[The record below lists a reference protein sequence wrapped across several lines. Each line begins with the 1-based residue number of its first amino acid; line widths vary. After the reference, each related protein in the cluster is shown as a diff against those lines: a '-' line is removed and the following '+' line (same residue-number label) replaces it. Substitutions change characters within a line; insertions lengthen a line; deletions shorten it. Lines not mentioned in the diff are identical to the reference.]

1 MRGSGYSDA
10 LGGDTRGSTRRF
22 DHVAFRLELFEQ
34 LAIVG
39 AVDLVIGTAE
49 FALLLKLNLTLTQ
62 NIFQFRKTQN
72 I

>member
-1 MRGSGYSDA
+1 MRGSGYGDA
-10 LGGDTRGSTRRF
+10 LGGDTRRSTGRF

-49 FALLLKLNLTLTQ
+49 FALLLKLNLSLTQ
-62 NIFQFRKTQN
+62 NIFLVKKN
-72 I
+72 ENN

>member
-22 DHVAFRLELFEQ
+22 DHVAFCLELFKQ

-39 AVDLVIGTAE
+39 TVDFVVGTAE
-49 FALLLKLNLTLTQ
+49 FALLLILNLSLT
-62 NIFQFRKTQN
+62 
-72 I
+72 